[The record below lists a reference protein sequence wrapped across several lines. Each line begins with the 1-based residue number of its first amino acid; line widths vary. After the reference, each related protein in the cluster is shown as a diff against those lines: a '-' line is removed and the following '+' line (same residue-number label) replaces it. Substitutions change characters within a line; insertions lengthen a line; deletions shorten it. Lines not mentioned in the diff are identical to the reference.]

1 MSDQANQDVLAEGAD
16 PGDGGDD
23 LAQFGY
29 RQELDRTLGKFSSF
43 AAGFS
48 YLSILTGVVS
58 LFGLGFGFA
67 GPGFWW
73 MWPVVFGGQLLVAL
87 LFAEMAG
94 QFPLS
99 GSVYQWAKQVAHPWI
114 AWLGGWMVLV
124 GSVITLA
131 AVAVGYQVVLPVLW
145 NGFEIIGTDS
155 DVGTYSTPDGA
166 KNAIVLAI
174 FLVLFTTIVNTISV
188 KVVAFLNNAGVA
200 VELGGAVLL
209 VLVLAWNIK
218 RSPGI
223 ILDTHGLA
231 AGHAWGYL
239 GALLLAA
246 LMPAYIFYGYDTA
259 GSLAEETR
267 NPRRNA
273 PPGIYR
279 AVIASAGL
287 GGLLMLFGMM
297 AVPNIEDPGV
307 YACIANDATHCATG
321 TSLGLGLPYIF
332 NATLG
337 TTLAKLFLVASIF
350 AVTVCSLAVHAGCV
364 RMIFTMSR
372 DGRMPFGSALARVSG
387 RSKTPLI
394 PTVFVGIAT
403 MLLLS
408 LNLANQEVFGTLVSI
423 AILFFNIAYS
433 CVTIPLL
440 ITRLRGRWPRP
451 THGPYF
457 CLGRLGLPI
466 NIVAV
471 VFQVLLILDLVWPRA
486 EVYGSEWYF
495 RFAGFLVTGLFILVG
510 AAYYFTKL
518 HNKEP
523 EILAEHRA

>member
-1 MSDQANQDVLAEGAD
+1 MSDQVSGGLTAEGEE
-16 PGDGGDD
+16 DD

-29 RQELDRTLGKFSSF
+29 KQELDRSLGKFSSF

-67 GPGFWW
+67 GPAFWW
-73 MWPVVFGGQLLVAL
+73 TWPVVFGGQMLVAL
-87 LFAEMAG
+87 LFAELAG

-99 GSVYQWAKQVAHPWI
+99 GSVYQWAKQIAGPWT

-145 NGFEIIGTDS
+145 SGFEIVGGES
-155 DVGTYSTPDGA
+155 DIGTYSTPDGS
-166 KNAIVLAI
+166 KNAILLAI
-174 FLVLFTTIVNTISV
+174 VLVGFTTFVNTVSV
-188 KVVAFLNNAGVA
+188 KLVAFLNNLGVA

-209 VLVLAWNIK
+209 VILLAFNVK
-218 RSPGI
+218 RGPGVI
-223 ILDTHGLA
+223 FDTHAMGE
-231 AGHAWGYL
+231 GHAWGYL

-259 GSLAEETR
+259 GSLAEETM
-267 NPRRNA
+267 NPRRFA

-279 AVIASAGL
+279 AVLASAVL
-287 GGLLMLFGMM
+287 GGLIMLLGMM

-307 YACIANDATHCATG
+307 YACIANDDEHCATG

-332 NATLG
+332 NAALG
-337 TTLAKLFLVASIF
+337 PLLGKLFLVAAIF

-364 RMIFTMSR
+364 RMIFTMAR
-372 DGRMPFGSALARVSG
+372 DGRMPFGSALAKVSG

-394 PTVFVGIAT
+394 PTVFVGVAT
-403 MLLLS
+403 MALLA
-408 LNLANQEVFGTLVSI
+408 LNLANQQVFGTLVSI
-423 AILFFNIAYS
+423 AILFFNIAYT
-433 CVTIPLL
+433 CVTLPLL
-440 ITRLRGRWPRP
+440 IKRLRGGWPRP
-451 THGPYF
+451 NHGPYF
-457 CLGRLGLPI
+457 ALGRLGLPI
-466 NIVAV
+466 NAVAV
-471 VFQVLLILDLVWPRA
+471 VFQILLMVNIVWPR
-486 EVYGSEWYF
+486 EEIYGSDWYF
-495 RFAGFLVTGLFILVG
+495 LYGGFLVTGLFVLVG
-510 AAYYFTKL
+510 AVFYFTKL

-523 EILAEHRA
+523 EILAEHRAGG